1 MEIKYILSRAKGN
14 VSKFNLKV
22 YAYVYD
28 ELFDFPPSDIDYEII
43 TSSKFF

>member
-1 MEIKYILSRAKGN
+1 MTKGN

-43 TSSKFF
+43 TSNKFFWMFID